1 MRGWLGLMVAILLAG
16 CGESATGVNGSTPD
30 FGRPLTEDGDV
41 YARSTYEWHT
51 SGLWLP
57 AAVTWS
63 IGGIAGRTCQME
75 FLSGAM
81 TTDLDLGEG
90 TDTVFD
96 GVDLGG
102 DLGATVL
109 VDAVGGLS
117 TVAFPTT
124 EVTATWDVPNV
135 LDAGLS
141 ELGPVAL
148 TATSNEQDGCSVE
161 WPSAWGVSQTIS
173 PASCEGIEVDPDGT
187 AFVGGDVIVRART
200 FETTEIGTHADR
212 LAWNSED
219 QLLYAAWSDDPVV
232 RALDVDGNLVWQADL
247 GGDVEGLDD
256 LGNGYVLASVERDR
270 ESSEVVILG
279 PDGAE
284 VVRQVVRELA
294 HPVVAAPDGSTF
306 ALVDGGHVDF
316 FGVLASVFVR

>member
-1 MRGWLGLMVAILLAG
+1 MRGLVGLVFASMLAG
-16 CGESATGVNGSTPD
+16 CGETATGLNGSSPG
-30 FGRPLTEDGDV
+30 FQGPLTSGDAV
-41 YARSTYEWHT
+41 FARSSYNWRT

-57 AAVTWS
+57 PAVTWAIS
-63 IGGIAGRTCQME
+63 GIVGRTCQME
-75 FLSGAM
+75 FNDGTM
-81 TTDLDLGEG
+81 TTDLDLGQG
-90 TDTVFD
+90 PDTVFD

-102 DLGATVL
+102 DLGSIVL

-117 TVAFPTT
+117 TVAFPST
-124 EVTATWDVPNV
+124 EVTAAWDVPDV
-135 LDAGLS
+135 VDAGLS

-148 TATSNEQDGCSVE
+148 TDADEQNACSVE
-161 WPSAWGVSQTIS
+161 WPTLRDVSQPIPRT
-173 PASCEGIEVDPDGT
+173 SCEGLEVDPDGT

-200 FETTEIGTHADR
+200 FEVTELGTHADR

-232 RALDVDGNLVWQADL
+232 RALDVDGGLVWEADL

-256 LGNGYVLASVERDR
+256 LGGGFVVASVERDQDT
-270 ESSEVVILG
+270 SDVVILG

-284 VVRQVVRELA
+284 VARQRVQEVA
-294 HPVVAAPDGSTF
+294 HRLVAASDGLTF

-316 FGVLASVFVR
+316 LGVWPSVFVR